1 MTQRKKTPPGP
12 AEPVDIAF
20 SDDALAQLM
29 ALFETYG
36 DFYRFRNPVT
46 RSNVYVLTHPEH
58 AKQVLITHYKS
69 FVKGFGIDRVKI
81 LLGHGIMTSEGDF
94 WHRQRRMIQPGFHR
108 TILSRLLPMAHR
120 QNLSLR
126 DAWRSA
132 AHAGDTINVD
142 DDTSMMTLAL
152 VLESIFSEDLAHI
165 VAEHGSNPF
174 LLVTEESARNLQF
187 AARFRALG
195 EIIIGTIE
203 RRRREDRRPFDFVSI
218 LMDAR
223 DRTTGE
229 SMSDRELLDEIMT
242 LIIAGH
248 ETTASALT
256 WTWYLLSQHPEVAAR
271 LRQEVAS
278 LPDDMPMTVENVQ
291 QLVYT
296 RQVIEESLRLYPP
309 GWLLTRKATVA
320 VEVGGYEIE
329 PGAHVFVAPY
339 MVHRHADFWPD
350 PERFD
355 PDRFAPGA
363 GAGRH
368 LCAYI
373 PFGAGPRRCIGEQLA
388 ILEMQIHFFV
398 MAREFDLQYLGDE
411 PPALEPQVNL
421 RPREAIHMRP
431 LVQRTS

>member
-1 MTQRKKTPPGP
+1 MTQLKTTPPGP
-12 AEPVDIAF
+12 AEPVDIALA
-20 SDDALAQLM
+20 DDALAQLM
-29 ALFETYG
+29 AMFETYG
-36 DFYRFRNPVT
+36 DCYRFSNPVT
-46 RSNVYVLTHPEH
+46 RSNVYVFAHPEH

-69 FVKGFGIDRVKI
+69 FVKGYGIDRVKI

-108 TILSRLLPMAHR
+108 TILSRFLPMVHR
-120 QNLSLR
+120 QNLELR
-126 DAWRSA
+126 DAWRA
-132 AHAGDTINVD
+132 TARDGGTINID
-142 DDTSMMTLAL
+142 DDTSIMTLAL
-152 VLESIFSEDLAHI
+152 VLDSIFSEDLARI

-195 EIIIGTIE
+195 EIILDTIA
-203 RRRREDRRPFDFVSI
+203 RRRREDRRPFDLVSM

-223 DRTTGE
+223 DRATGE

-256 WTWYLLSQHPEVAAR
+256 WTWYLLSQHPQVAAR
-271 LRQEVAS
+271 LQQEIAG
-278 LPDDMPMTVENVQ
+278 LPEDLPMTVESVQ

-309 GWLLTRKATVA
+309 GWLLTRKATVP
-320 VEVGGYEIE
+320 VEVGGFEIE

-339 MVHRHADFWPD
+339 MVHRHPDFWPD

-355 PDRFAPGA
+355 PERFDPGVDE
-363 GAGRH
+363 GRH
-368 LCAYI
+368 MCAYI

-398 MAREFDLQYLGDE
+398 MAREFDLQYLGDA

-431 LVQRTS
+431 LERS

>member
-1 MTQRKKTPPGP
+1 MTQPERHIQPPGP
-12 AEPVDIAF
+12 PEPVDIAF
-20 SDDALAQLM
+20 AEDAIARLM
-29 ALFETYG
+29 AMFDAHG
-36 DFYRFRNPVT
+36 DFFRFHNPAT
-46 RSNVYVLTHPEH
+46 RSHVYVLTHPEH
-58 AKQVLITHYKS
+58 AKQVLITHYKN

-94 WHRQRRMIQPGFHR
+94 WHRQRRMIQPAFHR
-108 TILSRLLPMAHR
+108 TILSRFLPMVR
-120 QNLSLR
+120 ERNVQLR
-126 DAWRSA
+126 DAWRELA
-132 AHAGDTINVD
+132 RAGSTINVD
-142 DDTSMMTLAL
+142 EDTSVMTLAL
-152 VLESIFSEDLAHI
+152 VLDSIFSEDLDRI

-195 EIIIGTIE
+195 EVILDTIE
-203 RRRREDRRPFDFVSI
+203 RRRREDRRPFDLMSM

-223 DRTTGE
+223 DRTTGDA
-229 SMSDRELLDEIMT
+229 MSDRELLDEIMT

-256 WTWYLLSQHPEVAAR
+256 WTWYLLSQHPDAAAR

-278 LPDDMPMTVENVQ
+278 LPEDMPMTVENVQ

-309 GWLLTRKATVA
+309 GWLLTRKALVP
-320 VEVGGYEIE
+320 VEIGGYEIE
-329 PGAHVFVAPY
+329 AGAHVFVAPY
-339 MVHRHADFWPD
+339 MVHRHPDIWPD

-355 PDRFAPGA
+355 PERFAPGA
-363 GAGRH
+363 DEGRH
-368 LCAYI
+368 MCAYI

-388 ILEMQIHFFV
+388 LLEMQIHFFV
-398 MAREFDLQYLGDE
+398 MAREFDLAYLGDT

-431 LVQRTS
+431 LARS

>member
-1 MTQRKKTPPGP
+1 MIQLDTRPPGP

-20 SDDALAQLM
+20 ADDGLARLM
-29 ALFETYG
+29 AMFEAYG
-36 DFYRFRNPVT
+36 DFFRFQNPAT
-46 RSNVYVLTHPEH
+46 RSHVYVLVHPDH

-81 LLGHGIMTSEGDF
+81 LLGNGIMTSEGDF

-108 TILSRLLPMAHR
+108 TILSRFLPMVHR
-120 QNLSLR
+120 KNLELR
-126 DAWRSA
+126 EAWRA
-132 AHAGDTINVD
+132 LDRDGGTIDIDGDTSV
-142 DDTSMMTLAL
+142 MTLAL
-152 VLESIFSEDLAHI
+152 VLDSIFSEDLPRI
-165 VAEHGSNPF
+165 VAEHGANPF

-187 AARFRALG
+187 AARFRALS
-195 EIIIGTIE
+195 EIIMNTIE
-203 RRRREDRRPFDFVSI
+203 RRRREDRRPFDFVSM

-223 DRTTGE
+223 DRATGE

-256 WTWYLLSQHPEVAAR
+256 WTWYLLSQHPAVAAR
-271 LRQEVAS
+271 VREEVAG
-278 LPDDMPMTVENVQ
+278 LPEDLPMTVDNVQ
-291 QLVYT
+291 RLVYT

-309 GWLLTRKATVA
+309 GWLLTRKAIVP
-320 VEVGGYEIE
+320 VPVGSYEIE
-329 PGAHVFVAPY
+329 AGAHVFVAPY
-339 MVHRHADFWPD
+339 MVHRHPEFWPD

-355 PDRFAPGA
+355 PGRFTPAA
-363 GAGRH
+363 SDGRH
-368 LCAYI
+368 MCAYI

-398 MAREFDLQYLGDE
+398 MAREFDLTYLGE
-411 PPALEPQVNL
+411 GPPALEPQVNL

-431 LVQRTS
+431 LARV